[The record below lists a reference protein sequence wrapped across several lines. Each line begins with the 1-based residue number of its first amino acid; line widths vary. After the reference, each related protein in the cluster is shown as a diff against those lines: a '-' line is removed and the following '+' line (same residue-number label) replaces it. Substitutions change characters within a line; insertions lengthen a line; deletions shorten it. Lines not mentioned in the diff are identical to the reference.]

1 MMNSLKR
8 FYNQNTKGIWL
19 VIIVIAL
26 FIVVLQLA
34 NSYIANRNENNTN
47 SLNFSSQQV
56 NTGNK
61 NIIVTSENTTALGE
75 SVSKDRV
82 TEDSQLIT
90 IFINY
95 CNDGNLEGAYNMLTN
110 ECKEEM
116 FSTLDD
122 FRTYYYGNMFNESK
136 VTFEIEN
143 WVNNTYKVDI
153 IPDML
158 ATGKANNTV
167 KQDYITIAN
176 ENGEDKLNI
185 NNYIGRSNIEKSEEK
200 DNVKITVNYKDTY
213 MDYERYNIT
222 IQNNGNTKVI
232 LDSLEDLKTMYIEDR
247 NEIQYSA
254 YTHEITNE
262 QMAIDGGTQS
272 TIEIRYYSTYVST
285 KEITRLVF
293 SDFNNGK
300 YESESEEFII
310 NI

>member
-47 SLNFSSQQV
+47 SLNFASQQI

-90 IFINY
+90 TFINY

-247 NEIQYSA
+247 NEIQDSA

-262 QMAIDGGTQS
+262 QMAIDGGTES

-293 SDFNNGK
+293 SNFNNGK

>member
-262 QMAIDGGTQS
+262 QMAIDGGTES

>member
-19 VIIVIAL
+19 VIIFIAL

-47 SLNFSSQQV
+47 SLNFASQQV

-90 IFINY
+90 TFINY

>member
-47 SLNFSSQQV
+47 SLNFASQQI

-90 IFINY
+90 TFINY

-262 QMAIDGGTQS
+262 QMAIDGGTES

-293 SDFNNGK
+293 SNFNNGK
-300 YESESEEFII
+300 YKSESEEFII